1 MTDAKEDGQGAWNK
15 CPVWDG
21 SPLTWR
27 AFRRE
32 MTWWVSALDLESTKK
47 YNLAARWLLRQS
59 GTVRQRGEE
68 FLPEELEYQRE
79 ESAVDPDSGETI
91 VLTPEDPLAGLNKL
105 LAALESL
112 NGQSVLDRRGE
123 LRTQFYLHLA
133 RRPGERVADY
143 ASRFRTAV
151 SDLKSE
157 GVKLPDPEVGWF
169 FREKLGLDALRRQL
183 LDTALQGAEAYGT
196 VEAECLRLFRD
207 LHTQDPLYRK
217 MERGAN
223 RLTIKKMFAGTASA
237 ASSAGGYPA
246 GRRPPGGPSSS
257 SAGSGGLPGPRRYPP
272 RQAQVAEIEPDEFQD
287 EGEAELVADPNGESE
302 ERSLEEV
309 LQAEVETLAEEIA
322 AAEEEGVDPAHL
334 EALES
339 GIEASAEALVSMRE
353 ARTRLAE
360 VRKDR
365 GYKGPAAQ
373 AGGGGKGRGR
383 GGASAAISAKK
394 ASGKHL
400 CFDCGGSGHWAGDPE
415 CPRPGAGAGRAKTRG
430 PKQVRVAEV
439 VPDNELNEVEFKE
452 APANE
457 VMMLSAGDFG
467 GALRRSLEIGARP
480 VNEALSMTGL
490 APDKALVGA
499 LDSACNRTCA
509 GSAWLEDY
517 VEHLAEAPEYIRDLV
532 KQEPEK
538 ESFKFGNGGIL
549 PSLTR
554 WRIPAMIANELVCL
568 WVSAVPVDSLG
579 LLLGRDVLDG
589 LQGVL
594 DFGRRTLWCRLFGA
608 YHAPLERLNAGHL
621 ALRLIPRSW
630 PADCGKV
637 RFRKVGPDGVLE
649 CCLDCREW
657 TKQLLS
663 ARHVPTA
670 DELDHED
677 HSHNLTEASLA
688 LGKLAFHFGRDPS
701 SMPVALA
708 QSMTFE
714 HCEARDSPASSGASV
729 CDGFDSST
737 LGGPRALRG
746 PRRSG
751 GRPLASDVSSS
762 SRSIRLEP
770 RRRSAVA
777 GQAARFALAAVSLSI
792 GVLCGAMALAGC
804 SDGGAEDYA
813 RTMAFESGL
822 QSAKSRI
829 DGLASLS
836 SGSSLR
842 IPGGPHRGWD
852 DGCSLSTWTPSS
864 TEDGCLARGGRAQ
877 CIQGGSRAGGP
888 HASWTSGR
896 ASNIESRLDQA
907 RRLDARGGCGEGHR
921 GEAEGQT
928 PGHRGCS
935 LSTRSLCPSGTGAAS
950 EDVSHD
956 GKDIDKALGCITKFA
971 RVTGCHPRSDGNFV
985 RECYAAS
992 AERLGA
998 GDGPAAVGHGQP
1010 LSSHVQ
1016 SAADAC
1022 HEHAGR
1028 ALGDDSGGRRH
1039 GHRDGGRL
1047 GPGGGAGGGIHGGS
1061 QDPQPG
1067 GAGGR
1072 RQILSG
1078 VKPGQLQQITQAW
1091 ARHRRDQLLISCSP
1105 AVLRETMATEHR
1117 TSYLKGMRQPFVM
1130 NMFGDFRV
1138 DAMARARGH
1147 APAPALHQDPRLRHD
1162 RVRIL
1167 GLVRHH
1173 RPYCLILVPPPGPD
1187 RPVASTV
1194 PDAWRESEAA
1204 SRPELK
1210 FAARLARQQSKGGRH
1225 FVLFLPSSAAAW
1237 RLPTFRALA
1246 SSPRTLQIALG
1257 EFKVLTTS
1265 QAVASHLLARST
1277 RDAPQPQTSIAKA
1290 RSERDAPQPQTS
1302 IAKAP
1307 SERDAPQPQTSIAKA
1322 RSGRDAPQPRTLR
1335 TMAVNRGSGVVLDE
1349 IMAKLL
1355 VNALEQQFDFETVS
1369 ADRTGPETRE
1379 CYEVL
1384 GSSGAVEFYNEVMT
1398 EEVVEP
1404 ELSEDSDEDLG
1415 EPFKGEITPAI
1426 RNAVRRVHEATGHR
1440 SPRRLARAL
1449 LLSGA
1454 PPAAVQAARELRCD
1468 VCAEYK
1474 RPKAR
1479 RVGTL
1484 PHPRAV
1490 GEQAHIDLL
1499 LVEDAA
1505 GVVFPVCHVTDAVSK
1520 FQAAGVIA
1528 DRSSKSV
1535 IEFFTRHW
1543 VPLLGAPVR
1552 LVADQGREFV
1562 SESFQEYCS
1571 SHSILLWHAAVQ
1583 SPWQNSVAERSGG
1596 ILKAILAS
1604 VVSDQVIIGKD
1615 GMSDAVAEACAA
1627 YNQDP
1632 NAEGV
1637 SPLQC
1642 VTGRQPRL
1650 QGSVL
1655 SNFGSRLAEHGL
1667 IDGQPSYAAQM
1678 ALRESARIA
1687 MIRLHF
1693 SQSIRRAELARS
1705 REPSLTTSLQPGD
1718 TVYFWRQQ
1726 RASRRGDPRVSSSS
1740 RRRRLELRRWHG
1752 PAVLLA
1758 LEGHPEGGPP
1768 LNAFLSF
1775 KGQVTKCCVEHIRP
1789 ASTLENL
1796 AANVWEDAISEL
1808 LSQVK
1813 SEPSLVGAPDME
1825 ADLPVIA
1832 EEEAEVDGSAPDEIA
1847 EAPSRDVSTG
1857 NFEEP
1862 TLSTAA
1868 PGTPVGQLFEHR
1880 PSEPLFQ
1887 RPVLQQALSRAR
1899 GLPLGQD
1906 LRARALLRGQPADF
1920 AAELRATM
1928 EQQALERGL
1937 KRQSES
1943 EPGADSTRRRPS
1955 ATASEPPL
1963 SMRRLSNDSRELP
1976 AEIPPLPRLSSEP
1989 AGGLPLGSAVSDSRE
2004 LPSEI
2009 RPLPQ
2014 PSSEPAGHGS
2024 ALIVEGPGGE
2034 RKVGFEGVV
2043 LKHEDLVNIVLNT
2056 EVVHPLLRLQAQVE
2070 LDRKDPLAFKESE
2083 PDHGSWD
2090 GRWSMPGRSQ
2100 HELLQALGAPL
2111 PTGVAD
2117 DLHECCAALVR
2128 KEYKWSQMDEKQRAL
2143 WGKAAEKGWAA
2154 YVDNAAIEILS
2165 LKESQAVRTRLAKA
2179 GELDRIM
2186 QPRFVL
2192 TDKADGVRTPENWVP
2207 PEPSARLI
2215 VPGFQDRA
2223 NLQGELRRDSPTGSR
2238 LSQHLLLSLV
2248 AWHGRLWSLLSCD
2261 VKSAFLKGDPFVA
2274 RELYIT
2280 GTNSKS
2286 SPDIPLPPGCLARVL
2301 KGIFGL
2307 ADAPR
2312 QWWLRLARA
2321 LEDRGWERSPLD
2333 QATWFLWDGPGH
2345 SKLLGVIVSHV
2356 DDLLFGGSPPAEQSL
2371 MDVGKELGFRD
2382 VQRDDFVWCGKRF
2395 TRRPDGTIVLSMQE
2409 YHENLQEIH
2418 VPKHRRG
2425 HLTSE
2430 LDKQEHK
2437 KLRALLGSL
2446 QWLVAQLRFDL
2457 AFHVS
2462 ALQGEKPCIG
2472 TLLRANELCR
2482 EFKSDPNFELTF
2494 RPVDP
2499 FSGGLMVVTDSSL
2512 GNVTASGSSEAMPLE
2527 KVYSQSC
2534 YYVVL
2539 ADRDLMEGRTGRFN
2553 ILDMRSHRIP
2563 RVCRSSYASETLG
2576 AEEAFDVGQLVRGFL
2591 ATARGLPMAGKAVDA
2606 SINSIPLT
2614 VVVDAKDV
2622 HDKANSDTSSFG
2634 SQKSLAFTV
2643 AWLRSVLRRPN
2654 TTLRWTSTENMWVD
2668 AGTKHMDLGHLRSI
2682 LREGR
2687 WSVTYCPDFVKQVAK
2702 AKKVSAAAPRKAE
2715 LPLPGE
2721 PVDGHDPML
2730 GYLSKLADQKGWH
2743 FLDGMGVN
2751 VAFQARSFRTPE
2763 PRFSSK
2769 EYPLRTTFG
2778 RMEYPIGRHVW
2789 RRLGTDESYT
2799 GHANQHALFSER
2811 FDVLITF
2818 FKKAHEAS

>member
-714 HCEARDSPASSGASV
+714 HCEARDHAALVGGRWRRMFLRAVARYDWSREGVRLWLVKQPGLRWLPFPYPSVSSVEQWRLQAAAMVEQRTMPGRWLSKAVFNQQNLASMAWLRSRVGLRFAFLEDPIVAGMMAARSQPGRQARLRTAALREAAEHNASKEDREQVARTLLGPRGGLPTLKADLIKLAALMHVEVAEKDTVEKLKGKLRGIVGALCQRVPYVPPEQVQQARMSPTTARTSTRPSDASQSLPASPVA
-729 CDGFDSST
+729 T
-737 LGGPRALRG
+737 QGP
-746 PRRSG
+746 
-751 GRPLASDVSSS
+751 
-762 SRSIRLEP
+762 
-770 RRRSAVA
+770 
-777 GQAARFALAAVSLSI
+777 
-792 GVLCGAMALAGC
+792 MA
-804 SDGGAEDYA
+804 
-813 RTMAFESGL
+813 T
-822 QSAKSRI
+822 
-829 DGLASLS
+829 S
-836 SGSSLR
+836 SGSATPHQPSDLVQVMDQR
-842 IPGGPHRGWD
+842 LLDMDNRYQAMFSQLLTHVMSMQGGP
-852 DGCSLSTWTPSS
+852 
-864 TEDGCLARGGRAQ
+864 
-877 CIQGGSRAGGP
+877 
-888 HASWTSGR
+888 
-896 ASNIESRLDQA
+896 
-907 RRLDARGGCGEGHR
+907 
-921 GEAEGQT
+921 
-928 PGHRGCS
+928 
-935 LSTRSLCPSGTGAAS
+935 
-950 EDVSHD
+950 
-956 GKDIDKALGCITKFA
+956 
-971 RVTGCHPRSDGNFV
+971 
-985 RECYAAS
+985 S
-992 AERLGA
+992 ATTAA
-998 GDGPAAVGHGQP
+998 GDGMDTEM
-1010 LSSHVQ
+1010 
-1016 SAADAC
+1016 AD
-1022 HEHAGR
+1022 
-1028 ALGDDSGGRRH
+1028 D
-1039 GHRDGGRL
+1039 
-1047 GPGGGAGGGIHGGS
+1047 
-1061 QDPQPG
+1061 
-1067 GAGGR
+1067 
-1072 RQILSG
+1072 
-1078 VKPGQLQQITQAW
+1078 W
-1091 ARHRRDQLLISCSP
+1091 DQ
-1105 AVLRETMATEHR
+1105 VE
-1117 TSYLKGMRQPFVM
+1117 
-1130 NMFGDFRV
+1130 
-1138 DAMARARGH
+1138 
-1147 APAPALHQDPRLRHD
+1147 APAEESTVDPRIHS
-1162 RVRIL
+1162 L
-1167 GLVRHH
+1167 GVL
-1173 RPYCLILVPPPGPD
+1173 
-1187 RPVASTV
+1187 
-1194 PDAWRESEAA
+1194 EAA
-1204 SRPELK
+1204 AKS
-1210 FAARLARQQSKGGRH
+1210 
-1225 FVLFLPSSAAAW
+1225 
-1237 RLPTFRALA
+1237 FR
-1246 SSPRTLQIALG
+1246 G
-1257 EFKVLTTS
+1257 C
-1265 QAVASHLLARST
+1265 
-1277 RDAPQPQTSIAKA
+1277 
-1290 RSERDAPQPQTS
+1290 
-1302 IAKAP
+1302 
-1307 SERDAPQPQTSIAKA
+1307 
-1322 RSGRDAPQPRTLR
+1322 
-1335 TMAVNRGSGVVLDE
+1335 VVLDE

-1468 VCAEYK
+1468 VCAEHK

-2117 DLHECCAALVR
+2117 DLHECCAALAR

-2818 FKKAHEAS
+2818 FKKAHEASRMGRRLSFTSDSGSKSSPKLPLARSFTEAEGCPFEGLKDTHRKVSVGRFLPPVKPQDIICIGLNYRAHADELKLPYPKNPVVFMKPTTCAAGHGDAIVKPRLTEKMDYENTDAVVVDAVLLAGHQQAAALIFIDQGRPLLPIAVFWQDTSTTLSDPAFHDSPFRFDGAGGEPIGLHDLALNVVDHFMWLAIQSVCWMVKNAEEEVGLDVVLQERFIRYEDPLLVLLQNVLLKSRGRFFRTTVDGRFWVAGRFWVVWSAGFLRETRRRI